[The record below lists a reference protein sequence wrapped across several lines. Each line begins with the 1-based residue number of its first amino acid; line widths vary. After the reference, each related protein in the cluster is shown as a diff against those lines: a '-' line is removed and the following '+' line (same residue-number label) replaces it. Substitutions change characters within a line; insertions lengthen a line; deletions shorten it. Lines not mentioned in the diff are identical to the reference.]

1 MAMKEAL
8 KRISLL
14 LAVAFLCARAAKA
27 TVIIFPTDDEM
38 IIGARAII
46 TAKVLRTDSALD
58 PREDRIFTYITLR
71 VSQVL
76 KGNIRD
82 RKITI
87 REEGGLLPDGGS
99 IVFGTPQY
107 APGEKVLLY
116 LDTWPDGSLRTH
128 QLFLG
133 KFQIIEGHDGYR
145 EVIRADADSRVIV
158 AEDRAHANRRGAT
171 TNRME
176 FGAYIEMVRVRMEAT
191 RERCERF
198 ESENY
203 RSALLSEPPEYEA
216 RARSGNLQPQFT
228 LINNTQPARWFEP
241 DSGRPVLFLVNPD
254 GAPNPQILD
263 DIDAAM
269 AAWSSVPGCT
279 LRVFNGGTAAVCS
292 HHSGSNSIAFNNC
305 DGRFSPTP
313 DCSRI
318 IALGGMR
325 WTTNEQKMING
336 TLFNKATAGFISFN
350 PFSAC
355 SFSNHCDVREV
366 ATHEFG
372 HVLGLNHSQFADA
385 TMAAAAHFDG
395 RCASL
400 REDDVDGITFI
411 YPEEDGGAGPLSIST
426 PAVMPE
432 GVQGVYY
439 FQVMLAR
446 GGSLPYTFSVV
457 PGQGRV
463 PTGTTW
469 TTKGHVSGIATEPGT
484 FNFVAQVRDG
494 NGTTVQK
501 NLSVTIRPKSP
512 GYDAHFIGQSAP
524 VTVEAGGQFAVN
536 LKWLNTGTP
545 TWENLSGVR
554 IASQNPANNVTW
566 GIDRVS
572 LTDYFVP
579 TGQMLD
585 IDFVAIAP
593 LTPGTYNFQWQLF
606 REGAGFFGAQTANL
620 RINVISQ
627 PPTVTGPSLF
637 EAAQGVAF
645 THQLTAGNG
654 TPPYTWSIVSGALPT
669 GLSLASGVISGTP
682 TTSGSFTFTIQVADS
697 QSRTGQKALTINVAP
712 PALSITT
719 SLLASAMRGRSY
731 NQALAAAGGSQPY
744 TWTIVSGTL
753 PAGLALAN
761 GVISGTPAAE
771 GSFAVAV
778 QVSDSQSRTANRNFN
793 LTVVAPSTLMLGLVS
808 SADALAGSAF
818 VYQPTATGGVVPY
831 TWSIASGSLPG
842 GLNLDSATG
851 AISGTPSQVGV
862 FSVGLTVRDQVGQSV
877 TGMVE
882 IKVTDPATVP
892 AITKVKYKKGSR
904 KLIVEGQRF
913 DPAAVLM
920 IDGVATG
927 ARANGNKF
935 TAKKISLAS
944 GRHEIKV
951 VNPNNVS
958 SQIHVLNVN

>member
-14 LAVAFLCARAAKA
+14 LAVAFLCARAATA
-27 TVIIFPTDDEM
+27 TIIIFPTDDEM

-46 TAKVLRTDSALD
+46 TAKVLSVDSALD

-71 VSQVL
+71 VSQVI
-76 KGNIRD
+76 KGHIRD

-87 REEGGLLPDGGS
+87 KEEGGLLVDGGS

-133 KFQIIEGHDGYR
+133 KFNIIEGQNGSR
-145 EVIRADADSRVIV
+145 EVIRADADGNVIMMGDHTHARSRT
-158 AEDRAHANRRGAT
+158 AT

-176 FGAYIEMVRVRMEAT
+176 LGAYIEMIRVRMEAT

-203 RSALLSEPPEYEA
+203 RGALLCEPPEYED

-228 LINNTQPARWFEP
+228 LISNTQPARWFEP
-241 DSGRPVLFLVNPD
+241 DSGRPVLFLINPD

-263 DIDAAM
+263 DLDAAM
-269 AAWSSVPGCT
+269 SAWSSVAGCT

-313 DCSRI
+313 ECSRI

-325 WTTNEQKMING
+325 WTTNEQKMVNG

-350 PFSAC
+350 PYSAC

-400 REDDVDGITFI
+400 RQDDIDGITFI
-411 YPEEDGGAGPLSIST
+411 YPEEDGGAGPLAIST

-463 PTGTTW
+463 PTGMSW
-469 TTKGHVSGIATEPGT
+469 TTKGHVSGVATEPGT
-484 FNFVAQVRDG
+484 FTFAAQVRDR

-501 NLSVTIRPKSP
+501 NLSITIRPRSP
-512 GYDAHFIGQSAP
+512 GYDAHFIGQTAP
-524 VTVEAGGQFAVN
+524 LTVEAGAQFAAS
-536 LKWLNTGTP
+536 LKWLNTGAP

-554 IASQNPANNVTW
+554 IASQNPSSNTTW
-566 GIDRVS
+566 GTDRVS

-579 TGQMLD
+579 TGQTLD

-593 LTPGTYNFQWQLF
+593 LAPGTYNFQWQLF
-606 REGAGFFGAQTANL
+606 REGAGFFGASSANL
-620 RINVISQ
+620 RINVIAP
-627 PPTVTGPSLF
+627 PPTVTGPSVF

-645 THQLTAGNG
+645 THQLTAGSG
-654 TPPYTWSIVSGALPT
+654 TPPYTWSIAGGALPA
-669 GLSLASGVISGTP
+669 GLSLAGGIISGTP
-682 TTSGSFTFTIQVADS
+682 TTSGSFNFTVQVTDS
-697 QSRTGQKALTINVAP
+697 QSRTGQKALTINVSP

-719 SLLASAMRGRSY
+719 STLASAMRGITY
-731 NQALAAAGGSQPY
+731 NQALSAAGGSQPY
-744 TWTIVSGTL
+744 TWTMIGGTL
-753 PAGLALAN
+753 PAGLTLAN
-761 GVISGTPAAE
+761 GVISGTPTAE
-771 GSFAVAV
+771 GSFAATL
-778 QVSDSQSRTANRNFN
+778 QVSDSQSRTARRDYL
-793 LTVVAPSTLMLGLVS
+793 LTVVAPSTLMLNLVS
-808 SADALAGSAF
+808 KVDALVGSAF
-818 VYQPTATGGVVPY
+818 IYQPAAMGGVGPY

-842 GLNLDSATG
+842 GLSLNSATG
-851 AISGTPSQVGV
+851 AITGTPSQVGV
-862 FSVGLTVRDQVGQSV
+862 FNVGLTVRDQVGQSV

-882 IKVTDPATVP
+882 VKVTDPATLP
-892 AITKVKYKKGSR
+892 AITRVKYKKGSR

-920 IDGVATG
+920 IDGFATS
-927 ARANGNKF
+927 ARPNGNRF

-958 SQIHVLNVN
+958 SQVHVLNVN